1 MYFHPY
7 NQGYFIPNEEVPTQD
22 YRQFPGGGFPGGG
35 FPGGG
40 FPGGGGGQ
48 TDRRLDR
55 LERQVERLDRRVDQL
70 NRRLR
75 RVERQLGWQQSEQW

>member
-7 NQGYFIPNEEVPTQD
+7 DQSYYPTYDFQNQD
-22 YRQFPGGGFPGGG
+22 LRQFPGGGFPGGG

-75 RVERQLGWQQSEQW
+75 RVERQLNFQNQEQW